1 MEQGMLPLP
10 VKKVSDVM
18 VRKSNLLA
26 RGAFVRETETQVSVW
41 ERRLVALVASKIG
54 RDDEDFQEYMID
66 VDELLGKGYGGQNLD
81 ELEKAVKKAMRRQ
94 MQIRN
99 GKDWVIYTLFTKCAF
114 HSGTGTLS
122 VCFHPDLKPHF
133 LQLKSNYVQY
143 ELNVFLAL
151 PSVYSQGLY
160 EVLKSWSN
168 LPEATIPLDELH
180 EILATPSSMRKDF
193 AQFRLRVLEK
203 AKVDIEKH
211 AKLIFA
217 WEPVKSGRSVTAIRF
232 IFASGRMKHLMDGM
246 ATEQSRKNNADF
258 AKFSACYRQRGAAC
272 EGGHQTDRICELC
285 RRLR

>member
-1 MEQGMLPLP
+1 MQQGMLPAIRKP
-10 VKKVSDVM
+10 VDAV
-18 VRKSNLLA
+18 VRKSNILA
-26 RGAFVRETETQVSVW
+26 RSAFVRESETQVSVW
-41 ERRLVALVASKIG
+41 ERRLVALVASKIS
-54 RDDEDFQEYMID
+54 RDDENFKEYAIN
-66 VDELLGKGYGGQNLD
+66 VEELLGKGYGGQNLD

-94 MQIRN
+94 LQIRN

-133 LQLKSNYVQY
+133 LQLKNNYVQY

-160 EVLKSWSN
+160 EVLKSWAN

-180 EILATPSSMRKDF
+180 EILATPTSMRKDF

-203 AKVDIEKH
+203 AKIDIEKH
-211 AKLIFA
+211 AKLHFA

-232 IFASGRMKHLMDGM
+232 IFASGRMKQLMDCL
-246 ATEQSRKNNADF
+246 ANKQTHRNNADF
-258 AKFSACYRQRGAAC
+258 AKFNSCFQKRGDAC
-272 EGGHQTDRICELC
+272 EGGHQVERICELC
-285 RRLR
+285 KRLR